1 MNYKSK
7 VFLSGGF
14 ASNWQSKIINELKDQ
29 FVFFNPR
36 EHELDHP
43 DFYTT
48 WDIHFVKE
56 CDILF
61 AYMEESNPSGYG
73 LAFELGVAYSLN
85 KTIILVDEKS
95 INEPTFARYFRI
107 LHKPSGVVLNNLSDG
122 INYLKKFSVW
132 KWLDI
137 INIYTSTTT
146 PPLPSIQE
154 W

>member
-1 MNYKSK
+1 MNYKAK

-14 ASNWQSKIINELKDQ
+14 KSNWQSNVIEAVDDK

-36 EHELDHP
+36 EHGLEHS

-48 WDIHFVKE
+48 WDIHFIKE

-95 INEPTFARYFRI
+95 SNVPNFEKYFKI
-107 LHKPSGVVLNNLSDG
+107 LYKPSGVVLDNLADG
-122 INYLKKFSVW
+122 IEYLKKFSF
-132 KWLDI
+132 
-137 INIYTSTTT
+137 
-146 PPLPSIQE
+146 
-154 W
+154 

>member
-14 ASNWQSKIINELKDQ
+14 KSNWQSKVIEEVGEK

-36 EHELDHP
+36 EHGLEHT

-61 AYMEESNPSGYG
+61 AYMESTNPSGYG
-73 LAFELGVAYSLN
+73 LAFELGVAYALN

-95 INEPTFARYFRI
+95 KDGDSFAKYFKI
-107 LHKPSGVVLNNLSDG
+107 LYKPSGVVLNKIEDG
-122 INYLKKFSVW
+122 VEYLKKFAI
-132 KWLDI
+132 KT
-137 INIYTSTTT
+137 N
-146 PPLPSIQE
+146 
-154 W
+154 

>member
-1 MNYKSK
+1 MNYKAK

-14 ASNWQSKIINELKDQ
+14 KSDWQSKVIAGLQDQ

-36 EHELDHP
+36 EHGLAHS

-73 LAFELGVAYSLN
+73 LAFELGVAYALN

-95 INEPTFARYFRI
+95 KPGDTFSRYFQI
-107 LHKPSGVVLNNLSDG
+107 LYKPSGVVINNLPDG
-122 INYLKKFSVW
+122 VEFLRKFIV
-132 KWLDI
+132 
-137 INIYTSTTT
+137 
-146 PPLPSIQE
+146 
-154 W
+154 